1 MRIINSEFCYNCTF
15 LVISV
20 ECHFVDYKFL
30 GVMKRQFPSVPIL
43 GLTATATQ
51 DVIDD
56 VLKMLSIPNALIFR
70 APLNRSNLFYEVF
83 ACSEIFQL
91 KFCAEIINT
100 LLTIQLCDCYIQDI
114 EKIFSFFFSHYIFL
128 VLLFLVIV
136 FNFTGHDDDFSLIE
150 SVYIKNN
157 STIKSH

>member
-1 MRIINSEFCYNCTF
+1 MTKLSFLSSKFCSQHQTKSADICESLIPNFVTIVRF
-15 LVISV
+15 FISV

-114 EKIFSFFFSHYIFL
+114 EKIFCFFSSQCMETDL
-128 VLLFLVIV
+128 V
-136 FNFTGHDDDFSLIE
+136 
-150 SVYIKNN
+150 
-157 STIKSH
+157 